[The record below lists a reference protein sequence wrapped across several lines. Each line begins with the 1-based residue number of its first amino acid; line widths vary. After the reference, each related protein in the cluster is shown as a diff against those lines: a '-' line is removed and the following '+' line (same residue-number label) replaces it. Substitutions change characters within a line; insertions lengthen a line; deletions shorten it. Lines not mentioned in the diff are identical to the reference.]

1 MLFYSMLY
9 LLRQIALILLLDL
22 CVQVI
27 PARNVAHIRLFNGH
41 TLGAA
46 QVLFV
51 FGR

>member
-22 CVQVI
+22 CV